1 MSPLDV
7 PLPAQAKAVLAG
19 VIAGL
24 SAFLPLMPD
33 GYQPTDAVTADI
45 AALIAYAA
53 VFQVPNTPPGEIT
66 PADLAAAEQEDD
78 TGYRGAHRRPDTGTV
93 AGLPADDGEPR

>member
-1 MSPLDV
+1 MNPLTV
-7 PLPAQAKAVLAG
+7 PLTAQAKAVIAA

-33 GYQPTDAVTADI
+33 GFQPADAVTAAI

-53 VFQVPNTPPGEIT
+53 VFEIPNARTDDTGTPPGGLE
-66 PADLAAAEQEDD
+66 D
-78 TGYRGAHRRPDTGTV
+78 TGYQPRHRRPDTGTV
-93 AGLPADDGEPR
+93 AGLPADDPDGPR

>member
-1 MSPLDV
+1 MNPLTV
-7 PLPAQAKAVLAG
+7 PLPAQAKAVIAA

-33 GYQPTDAVTADI
+33 GFQPADAVTAVI

-53 VFQVPNTPPGEIT
+53 VFEVPNTTTDDEAR
-66 PADLAAAEQEDD
+66 PAGLED
-78 TGYRGAHRRPDTGTV
+78 TGYQPRHRRPDTGTV
-93 AGLPADDGEPR
+93 AGLPADDPDGPR

>member
-1 MSPLDV
+1 MNPLTV
-7 PLPAQAKAVLAG
+7 PLPAQAKAVIAA

-33 GYQPTDAVTADI
+33 GFQPADAVTAVI

-53 VFQVPNTPPGEIT
+53 VFEVPNTTTTDDEAR
-66 PADLAAAEQEDD
+66 PAGLED
-78 TGYRGAHRRPDTGTV
+78 TGYQPRHRRPDTGTV
-93 AGLPADDGEPR
+93 AGLPADE